1 MIPKETLNAMKLE
14 DRFKF
19 LSLGIGEGIKH
30 LESLYGDFTENIDSM
45 DANGKEFMHGY
56 TLGLIDAIK
65 LLIGDE
71 EE

>member
-1 MIPKETLNAMKLE
+1 MIPKEILNAMTLE

-30 LESLYGDFTENIDSM
+30 LENLYGDFKENIDSM
-45 DANGKEFMHGY
+45 DDNGKEFMHGY
-56 TLGLIDAIK
+56 TLGLIEALQ
-65 LLIGDE
+65 LLLGDE